1 MHLLTRETMADDPT
15 LSEKKFKAE
24 HMIYFE
30 MGLILLDANIRYLL
44 HLYMYTGPYYFLN
57 VKALK

>member
-1 MHLLTRETMADDPT
+1 MADDPS